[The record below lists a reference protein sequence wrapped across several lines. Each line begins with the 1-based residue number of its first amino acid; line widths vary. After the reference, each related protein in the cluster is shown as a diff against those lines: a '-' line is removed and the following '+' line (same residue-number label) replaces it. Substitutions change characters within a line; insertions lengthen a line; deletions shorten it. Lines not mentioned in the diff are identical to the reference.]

1 MKLVTTALELSY
13 MEALKD
19 VHPKHLEMA
28 AEQLT
33 LRSDKIHVVDAQN
46 PKKEEEREKQKSRE
60 EPEESKPKGQQEEKR
75 GRKQRAPEEPENPKP
90 K

>member
-1 MKLVTTALELSY
+1 MSAAVG

-46 PKKEEEREKQKSRE
+46 PKKEKEKARE
-60 EPEESKPKGQQEEKR
+60 EPEESKPKESQEEKR